1 MRASILL
8 VFCWL
13 SGVFVTAA
21 FISAQRDVFVPMA
34 VTYPSALAA
43 DRERADADFE
53 AIQTLG
59 FNTVRVTID
68 WASVERSRGA
78 YDLDALERSLG
89 LAAKWKLGAVLRI
102 DTGEVPAWV
111 ANRYSDARF
120 VPETPGQLAL
130 KPRLCLD
137 HPGVRADTSA
147 FIAAASARASRSGAW
162 QAIEFEDVTEGF
174 CLCRYTQELYRNWL
188 TETYGREARPTAA
201 AAADRAAFVAFQ
213 NREHLDF
220 LVRAASERRG
230 RLAIG
235 SVRQPSILRLLA
247 NEPPGQDDWSL
258 APAVDLYGVA
268 VPPDAGR
275 VAGLGPPQLEFA
287 LDGVRSAAGEKGWLM
302 IDRTVARAA
311 EPAAGVELRSWT
323 WAALSRGARGV
334 FFGDWRSRAQGEG
347 SALVEA
353 DGTITPRGR
362 AAGTAARIVGRNAAL
377 FAALRPRH
385 GSVAIVYDP
394 RPGATG
400 EVARP
405 TELSNVYTTLFR
417 RNIAVDLLHLD
428 TISPDAVN
436 RYKAIFVGPM
446 STLPAPVALTLK
458 RFAEAGGVLVSDA
471 GTLLRRAVDRR
482 HCEGQDR
489 AGSADRGR
497 HGKCRDAI
505 PGIVRSRDD
514 CRHQPRRYA
523 AACDDDVRAR
533 RPGSDLAEHGNW
545 RRRELRRRA
554 RRSALHLQL
563 RSARC
568 VCPDDSQDDPLND
581 LRRADGQAIAKLAK
595 PRRSRRSESC
605 TCWRSSRSSRLRGLG
620 KAIRGP
626 VTAGRPYR
634 SARL

>member
-1 MRASILL
+1 MKAMRASILL

-21 FISAQRDVFVPMA
+21 FLPAQRDVFVPMA

-43 DRERADADFE
+43 DRERAEADFE

-68 WASVERSRGA
+68 WASVEHSRGA
-78 YDLDALERSLG
+78 YDFDALDRSLG
-89 LAAKWKLGAVLRI
+89 LAAQWKLGAVLRI
-102 DTGEVPAWV
+102 DTGEVPAWM

-120 VPETPGQLAL
+120 VSEAPGQQAL

-137 HPGVRADTSA
+137 HPGVRADASA
-147 FIAAASARASRSGAW
+147 FVAAASARASRSGAW

-174 CLCRYTQELYRNWL
+174 CLCRYTQEIYRNWL
-188 TETYGREARPTAA
+188 TETYGREARPAAA

-247 NEPPGQDDWSL
+247 SEPPGQDDWSL

-268 VPPDAGR
+268 VPPDSGR

-287 LDGVRSAAGEKGWLM
+287 LDGVRSAAGERGWLM
-302 IDRTVARAA
+302 IDRAAVRAA
-311 EPAAGVELRSWT
+311 EPAAGIELRSWT

-362 AAGTAARIVGRNAAL
+362 AAGTLARIVGRNAVL

-385 GSVAIVYDP
+385 GSVGIVYDP

-400 EVARP
+400 EVAQA
-405 TELSNVYTTLFR
+405 TELSSVYKTLFR

-428 TISPDAVN
+428 AISPDLVS
-436 RYKAIFVGPM
+436 RYKAIFVGPV
-446 STLPAPVALTLK
+446 STLPATVALSLK

-471 GTLLRRAVDRR
+471 GTLSEERLMGAIARTSIAPEARIEGDMGNVETRFLESSEVAMIVAINHADTPQRVTMTFAPEVQEAIWQNMETGAAVNFV
-482 HCEGQDR
+482 
-489 AGSADRGR
+489 AGPDGPRYTYNFGP
-497 HGKCRDAI
+497 RDAF
-505 PGIVRSRDD
+505 V
-514 CRHQPRRYA
+514 
-523 AACDDDVRAR
+523 
-533 RPGSDLAEHGNW
+533 LM
-545 RRRELRRRA
+545 
-554 RRSALHLQL
+554 
-563 RSARC
+563 
-568 VCPDDSQDDPLND
+568 
-581 LRRADGQAIAKLAK
+581 
-595 PRRSRRSESC
+595 
-605 TCWRSSRSSRLRGLG
+605 
-620 KAIRGP
+620 IRK
-626 VTAGRPYR
+626 TIR
-634 SARL
+634 